1 MNFFILMKVLAYVLI
16 VCSFP
21 KKVVLATTSTFT
33 IFAKEIYVD
42 AFLSKIKLYETSK
55 EASKS

>member
-1 MNFFILMKVLAYVLI
+1 MKVLAYVLI